1 MAAMTKLDQIRDEW
15 DRLASARDKMMS
27 MKQDVETY
35 KRLKVSC
42 ENAVGKL
49 LETRAI
55 EFSTRVQKYLPND
68 WTFNIQLM
76 DGNKEV
82 FRMGIMRNG
91 RLHSALSGAEWT
103 SVVTAIAMSVAEG
116 LDDSLPAVLIPDD
129 RAWDGK
135 TLSSVMRGFS
145 QFDGQVIMASTIRPT
160 GRPPKGWTIIDM
172 DEMSA
177 SWDSVD
183 TVEEAPV
190 ETPKVKK
197 TSINHASGGFRV
209 TTRSALILEEAGFE
223 SSVIESMSR
232 ETVASIIKDG
242 LAPEN
247 ISVNQDGSY
256 QIIRSAKVLPMPPAP
271 KV

>member
-1 MAAMTKLDQIRDEW
+1 MPVQVSNSDAIPLADAQSRFEAAMAAMTKLDQIRDEW

-55 EFSTRVQKYLPND
+55 EFSARVQKYLPDD

-103 SVVTAIAMSVAEG
+103 SVVTSIAMAVAEG
-116 LDDSLPAVLIPDD
+116 LDDRLPAVLIPDD

-172 DEMSA
+172 DETSA

-183 TVEEAPV
+183 VV
-190 ETPKVKK
+190 ETPKVEEVTVKK

-209 TTRSALILEEAGFE
+209 TTRSADSGKRL
-223 SSVIESMSR
+223 
-232 ETVASIIKDG
+232 G
-242 LAPEN
+242 LML
-247 ISVNQDGSY
+247 
-256 QIIRSAKVLPMPPAP
+256 R
-271 KV
+271 